1 HVFIFLVAS
10 HLFIFLSNPFTIS
23 AAESTNKSDIELRA
37 LLDFKEAVADPSG
50 VLSAW
55 VVDVHF
61 CRWSGVTCEYG
72 MGYKI
77 STGCDMYSFGVLLL
91 EMVTGK
97 RPTDAMFIDGM
108 SLHKLVSSAYPNG
121 LHEVLDPYMSQE
133 GDRAFASSTLKGYL
147 IPLVEIAL
155 LCSMELPKDRPVM
168 QDIYARIFE
177 ISEAFHE
184 SW

>member
-1 HVFIFLVAS
+1 PRPSHAAAAAADAGKASQQGGAAAPGAHGRGRCEDGGLLPVPVAIPGLGGS
-10 HLFIFLSNPFTIS
+10 EGFVAVGGTIGYI
-23 AAESTNKSDIELRA
+23 A
-37 LLDFKEAVADPSG
+37 P
-50 VLSAW
+50 
-55 VVDVHF
+55 
-61 CRWSGVTCEYG
+61 EYG

-77 STGCDMYSFGVLLL
+77 STGCDVYSFGVLLL
-91 EMVTGK
+91 EMLTGK

-147 IPLVEIAL
+147 VPLVEIAL

-168 QDIYARIFE
+168 QDICARIFE
-177 ISEAFHE
+177 I
-184 SW
+184 